1 MKKVTILAVLV
12 VSMASCSKIKNERKC
27 YTCQYRNS
35 LQTEDFCGTEKELQQ
50 YVDFKASKGKQVV
63 CN

>member
-1 MKKVTILAVLV
+1 MKKATILAVLV
-12 VSMASCSKIKNERKC
+12 VSMASCSKIKNDRKC

>member
-1 MKKVTILAVLV
+1 MKTIITIVFLALL
-12 VSMASCSKIKNERKC
+12 ASCSKTALERKC

-35 LQTEDFCGTEKELQQ
+35 LQTEDFCGTDKELQQ
-50 YVDFKASKGKQVV
+50 YIDFKSSKGKPVV